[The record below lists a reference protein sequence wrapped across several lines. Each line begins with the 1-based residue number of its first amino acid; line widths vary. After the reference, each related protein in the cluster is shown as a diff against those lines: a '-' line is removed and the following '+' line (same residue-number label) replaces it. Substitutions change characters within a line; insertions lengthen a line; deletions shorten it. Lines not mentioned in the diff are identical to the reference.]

1 MANDD
6 RDLLTVLQ
14 AELEFLEKGEYR
26 HSPGAPWR
34 PQFIFE
40 DSPTC
45 LNHGR
50 RENPLPCSECIL
62 MNLVPA
68 DCRNEKIP
76 CRHIPLNAQG
86 FTIDTYYRL
95 GTHDEVVTA
104 LAGWV
109 RKIIE
114 QLTAWYVP
122 DRTREPV
129 VSGDTRESDCAHI
142 RDVHEK
148 RRVSGSG

>member
-1 MANDD
+1 MANPD

-14 AELEFLEKGEYR
+14 AELEFLEKGGYR
-26 HSPGAPWR
+26 HSPNSPWR

-45 LNHGR
+45 INQGKS
-50 RENPLPCSECIL
+50 ENPLPCSECIL
-62 MNLVPA
+62 MNLVPE

-95 GTHDEVVTA
+95 GTHEEVEAAVA
-104 LAGWV
+104 AWLRKNIERLQQERGQEAPFPGAAAARSAGG
-109 RKIIE
+109 
-114 QLTAWYVP
+114 A
-122 DRTREPV
+122 
-129 VSGDTRESDCAHI
+129 
-142 RDVHEK
+142 
-148 RRVSGSG
+148 

>member
-1 MANDD
+1 MAKDN
-6 RDLLTVLQ
+6 RDLLTVLK
-14 AELEFLEKGEYR
+14 AELEFLEKGGYL
-26 HSPGAPWR
+26 HSANVSWR

-50 RENPLPCSECIL
+50 RANPLPCSECIL

-76 CRHIPLNAQG
+76 CRHIPLNAEG

-95 GTHDEVVTA
+95 GTQEEVEAAVAAWLRQTISQ
-104 LAGWV
+104 L
-109 RKIIE
+109 E
-114 QLTAWYVP
+114 QE
-122 DRTREPV
+122 R
-129 VSGDTRESDCAHI
+129 DCGAKSRLEFRI
-142 RDVHEK
+142 FPY
-148 RRVSGSG
+148 